1 MFPTI
6 DKSEKKVLLVASLV
20 SVGHLLFV
28 AYAAAFLGI
37 TVPTCLPNEK
47 LFTQASMRV
56 VGDNRFEVKYVAKM
70 WAFEPKKITVPLGST
85 IDFFLS
91 SIDVTHGFQIRDT
104 NVNLMAVPGVIN
116 RAIHKFTVPGIYR
129 VVCHEYCGFG
139 HENMSAEIDVNDS
152 VTEATMTPI
161 TGIPS
166 SEGTAAELSELAAQ
180 GKQLYEQKG
189 CVACHSIDGKPGV
202 GPSLKGVW
210 GSTIEFEDGTTSNID
225 EAYLAESIKEP
236 AEKKLKGFAPV
247 MPKIELPEQD
257 VKALIEY
264 IKTLK

>member
-1 MFPTI
+1 MFPNI
-6 DKSEKKVLLVASLV
+6 DKSEKKVLLIASLV
-20 SVGHLLFV
+20 SAGHLLFV

-47 LFTQASMRV
+47 LFEQASLRA
-56 VGDNRFEVKYVAKM
+56 VGDRRFEVKYLAKM

-116 RAIHKFTVPGIYR
+116 RAVHKFTAPGIYR
-129 VVCHEYCGFG
+129 IVCHEYCGFG
-139 HENMSAEIDVNDS
+139 HENMSAEIEVSDR
-152 VTEATMTPI
+152 VTEATMTTV
-161 TGIPS
+161 TGIPG
-166 SEGTAAELSELAAQ
+166 SEGAAAELPELAAQ

-210 GSTIEFEDGTTSNID
+210 GTTVELEDGTTSIAD
-225 EAYLAESIKEP
+225 EVYLAESIKDP
-236 AEKKLKGFAPV
+236 AAKKLKGFAPV
-247 MPKIELPEQD
+247 MPKIELPEQE

-264 IKTLK
+264 VKTLK